1 MKTSPKIR
9 VLLFTTHWLEF
20 SHVANLV
27 SGTSE
32 KYSFPLPLNG
42 LGNNQRFNYKER
54 MRKEVR
60 KPLTAFTSDIYWLL
74 GGGQRN
80 TITNKHIKKRG
91 KPHSQLKKRN
101 IKCDSES
108 LLFAYKIA
116 ENLDV

>member
-27 SGTSE
+27 SGKSE
-32 KYSFPLPLNG
+32 KHSFPLPLNG
-42 LGNNQRFNYKER
+42 LGNSQRFNYKER

-91 KPHSQLKKRN
+91 KPHSQLKKCN
-101 IKCDSES
+101 TKCDSES